1 MLLKLRESLLEEA
14 LGKIAKAKHKG
25 NGNRMEKYIEN
36 LNKAATMLQ
45 TADHMLYMTYPLIR
59 EKRLLLK
66 ILNET
71 YLVVLNVVNSI
82 LQYEYVHKRINLYKS
97 ARENFSV
104 FKNKCAERYSIT
116 PEQVQQVGLIFEL
129 AEKHKNS
136 PFEFVR
142 NNKVV
147 IMTNALKT
155 DTITVEKMKEFIILS
170 KDILRKAETIIRS
183 RK

>member
-1 MLLKLRESLLEEA
+1 MP
-14 LGKIAKAKHKG
+14 
-25 NGNRMEKYIEN
+25 EKFIEN
-36 LNKAATMLQ
+36 LDKAAHLLQ
-45 TADHMLYMTYPLIR
+45 TADHMLYMTYPLVR

-66 ILNET
+66 ILNEI
-71 YLVVLNVVNSI
+71 YIVVLSTVNAI
-82 LQYEYVHKRINLYKS
+82 LQYEYFYKRVNLYKN

-104 FKNKCAERYSIT
+104 FKNKCAPRYGIDS
-116 PEQVQQVGLIFEL
+116 EQVGKVLEIFEL
-129 AEKHKNS
+129 AEKHKKS

-155 DTITVEKMKEFIILS
+155 DTITIEKMKGFIFVS
-170 KDILRKAETIIRS
+170 KDLLRKAETIIRA